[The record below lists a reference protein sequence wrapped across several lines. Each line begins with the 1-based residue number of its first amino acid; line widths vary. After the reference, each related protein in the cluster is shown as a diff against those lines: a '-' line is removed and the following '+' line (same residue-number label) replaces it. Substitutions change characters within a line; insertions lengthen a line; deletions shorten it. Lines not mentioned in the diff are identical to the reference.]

1 MSVPKIADGGGY
13 KMADKK
19 KETELT
25 TKMGQ
30 ATKLVR
36 GGLAR
41 SEFQETAEALYL
53 TSGYVYESA
62 EEAEAAFTGDADRF
76 VYTRYGNPTVQ
87 MLEERM
93 ALLEGA
99 EACLATGTGMSAIFA
114 TMACQLKSGDR
125 VVASRALF
133 GACHAILTKILPQ
146 WGVEVELVDG
156 RDLAAFETALAKPT
170 KIVFL
175 ESPSNPVL
183 HLVDIKKVSLLAH
196 KAGARLIVDNVFAS
210 PIYQKP
216 LALGADIVCYSAT
229 KHIDGQG
236 RVLGG
241 LVLGNA
247 GFIHN
252 ELLPFYRQTGAAI
265 SPFNAWVL
273 LKSLEMLPLRVEAQT
288 KNAAA
293 IADLLYHHDK
303 CASLSYPGHK
313 THAQYELAQ
322 EQMSGAG
329 SLLAFEIKGGKT
341 AAFAFLNALKLIDIS
356 NNLGDSKSLACHPA
370 STTHMN
376 IGPEERAKLEISD
389 GHIRL
394 SVGLEDIADLIAD
407 IKQALDKA

>member
-1 MSVPKIADGGGY
+1 MTDTN
-13 KMADKK
+13 
-19 KETELT
+19 KEAGSII
-25 TKMGQ
+25 KAGQ

-53 TSGYVYESA
+53 TSGYVYDSA
-62 EEAEAAFTGDADRF
+62 EEAEAAFNGDADRF

-114 TMACQLKSGDR
+114 TMACQLKTGDR

-156 RDLAAFETALAKPT
+156 RDLKAFETALAKPT

-183 HLVDIKKVSLLAH
+183 HLVDIEQVSLLAH

-216 LALGADIVCYSAT
+216 LELGADIVCYSAT

-241 LVLGNA
+241 LVLGDA
-247 GFIHN
+247 AFIHD

-273 LKSLEMLPLRVEAQT
+273 LKSLETLPLRVEAQT
-288 KNAAA
+288 KSAAA

-322 EQMSGAG
+322 KQMSGAG
-329 SLLAFEIKGGKT
+329 SLLAFEIKGGKS

-356 NNLGDSKSLACHPA
+356 NNLGDSKTLACHPA

-394 SVGLEDIADLIAD
+394 SVGLEDIADLCAD
-407 IKQALDKA
+407 IEQALDKT

>member
-1 MSVPKIADGGGY
+1 MTDTN
-13 KMADKK
+13 
-19 KETELT
+19 KEAAIIKEA
-25 TKMGQ
+25 GQ

-53 TSGYVYESA
+53 TSGYVYDSA
-62 EEAEAAFTGDADRF
+62 EEAEAAFNGDADRF

-114 TMACQLKSGDR
+114 TMACQLRSGDR

-156 RDLAAFETALAKPT
+156 RDLTAFEAALAKPT

-183 HLVDIKKVSLLAH
+183 HLVDIEQVSLLAH

-241 LVLGNA
+241 LVLGDA
-247 GFIHN
+247 AFIHD

-273 LKSLEMLPLRVEAQT
+273 LKSLETLPLRVEAQT
-288 KNAAA
+288 KSAAA

-322 EQMSGAG
+322 KQMSGAG
-329 SLLAFEIKGGKT
+329 SLLAFEIKGGKS

-376 IGPEERAKLEISD
+376 IGAEERAKLEISD

-394 SVGLEDIADLIAD
+394 SVGLEDIADLCAD
-407 IKQALDKA
+407 IEQALDKA

>member
-1 MSVPKIADGGGY
+1 MTN
-13 KMADKK
+13 ADKEAAPIK
-19 KETELT
+19 DA
-25 TKMGQ
+25 GQ

-62 EEAEAAFTGDADRF
+62 EEAEAAFNGDADRF
-76 VYTRYGNPTVQ
+76 VYSRYGNPTVQ

-114 TMACQLKSGDR
+114 TMACQLKTGDR

-146 WGVEVELVDG
+146 WGVDVELVDG
-156 RDLAAFETALAKPT
+156 RDLGAFATALAKPT

-183 HLVDIKKVSLLAH
+183 HLVDIKQVSLLAH

-210 PIYQKP
+210 PLYQKP
-216 LALGADIVCYSAT
+216 LEMGADIVCYSAT

-241 LVLGNA
+241 LVLGDA
-247 GFIHN
+247 GFIHD

-273 LKSLEMLPLRVEAQT
+273 LKSLETLPLRVEAQT
-288 KNAAA
+288 KSATA
-293 IADLLYHHDK
+293 IADVLYNHDK
-303 CASLSYPGHK
+303 ITSLSYPGHK

-322 EQMSGAG
+322 KQMSGAG
-329 SLLAFEIKGGKT
+329 SLLAFEVKGGKS

-376 IGPEERAKLEISD
+376 IGLEERAKLEISD

-394 SVGLEDIADLIAD
+394 SVGLEDTADLIAD
-407 IKQALDKA
+407 IKQALAMA

>member
-1 MSVPKIADGGGY
+1 MTN
-13 KMADKK
+13 ADKEVAPIK
-19 KETELT
+19 DA
-25 TKMGQ
+25 GQ

-41 SEFQETAEALYL
+41 SEFQETAEALYI
-53 TSGYVYESA
+53 TSGYVYDSA
-62 EEAEAAFTGDADRF
+62 EEAEAAFNGDADRF
-76 VYTRYGNPTVQ
+76 VYSRYGNPTVQ

-114 TMACQLKSGDR
+114 TMACQLKAGDR

-146 WGVEVELVDG
+146 WGVDVELVDG
-156 RDLAAFETALAKPT
+156 RDLVAFATALAKPT

-183 HLVDIKKVSLLAH
+183 HLVDIKQVSLLAH

-210 PIYQKP
+210 PLYQKP
-216 LALGADIVCYSAT
+216 LEMGADIVCYSAT

-241 LVLGNA
+241 LVLGDVS
-247 GFIHN
+247 FIHD

-273 LKSLEMLPLRVEAQT
+273 LKSLETLPLRVEAQT
-288 KNAAA
+288 KSATA
-293 IADLLYHHDK
+293 IADVLYNHDK
-303 CASLSYPGHK
+303 ITSLSYPGHK

-322 EQMSGAG
+322 KQMSGAG
-329 SLLAFEIKGGKT
+329 SLLAFEVKGGKS

-370 STTHMN
+370 RHHHTNTVKM
-376 IGPEERAKLEISD
+376 
-389 GHIRL
+389 
-394 SVGLEDIADLIAD
+394 
-407 IKQALDKA
+407 

>member
-1 MSVPKIADGGGY
+1 MIDTN
-13 KMADKK
+13 
-19 KETELT
+19 KEAAIIKEA
-25 TKMGQ
+25 GQ

-53 TSGYVYESA
+53 TSGYVYDSA
-62 EEAEAAFTGDADRF
+62 EEAEAAFNGDADRF

-114 TMACQLKSGDR
+114 TMACQLRSGDR

-156 RDLAAFETALAKPT
+156 RDLTAFEAALAKPT

-183 HLVDIKKVSLLAH
+183 HLVDIEQVSLLAQ

-241 LVLGNA
+241 LVLGDA
-247 GFIHN
+247 AFIHD

-273 LKSLEMLPLRVEAQT
+273 LKSLETLPLRLEAQT
-288 KNAAA
+288 KSAAA
-293 IADLLYHHDK
+293 IADWLYNHDK

-322 EQMSGAG
+322 KQMSGAG
-329 SLLAFEIKGGKT
+329 SLLAFEVGGGKS

-407 IKQALDKA
+407 IEQALDKA

>member
-1 MSVPKIADGGGY
+1 MTDTN
-13 KMADKK
+13 
-19 KETELT
+19 KEAELIH
-25 TKMGQ
+25 KVGQ

-53 TSGYVYESA
+53 TSGYVYDSA
-62 EEAEAAFTGDADRF
+62 EEAEAAFNGDADRF

-114 TMACQLKSGDR
+114 TMACQLRSGDR

-156 RDLAAFETALAKPT
+156 RDLTAFEAALAKPT

-183 HLVDIKKVSLLAH
+183 HLVDIEQVSLLAH

-241 LVLGNA
+241 LVLGDA
-247 GFIHN
+247 AFIHD

-273 LKSLEMLPLRVEAQT
+273 LKSLETLPLRVEAQT
-288 KNAAA
+288 KSAAA

-322 EQMSGAG
+322 KQMSGAG
-329 SLLAFEIKGGKT
+329 SLLAFEIKGGKS

-376 IGPEERAKLEISD
+376 IGAEERAKLEISD

-394 SVGLEDIADLIAD
+394 SVGLEDIADLCAD
-407 IKQALDKA
+407 IEQALDKA

>member
-1 MSVPKIADGGGY
+1 MTDTN
-13 KMADKK
+13 
-19 KETELT
+19 KEAAIIKEA
-25 TKMGQ
+25 GQ

-53 TSGYVYESA
+53 TSGYVYDSA
-62 EEAEAAFTGDADRF
+62 EEAEAAFNGDADRF

-114 TMACQLKSGDR
+114 TMACQLRSGDR

-156 RDLAAFETALAKPT
+156 RDLTAFEAALAKPT

-183 HLVDIKKVSLLAH
+183 HLVDIEQVSLLAH

-241 LVLGNA
+241 LVLGDA
-247 GFIHN
+247 AFIYD

-273 LKSLEMLPLRVEAQT
+273 LKSLETLPLRVEAQT
-288 KNAAA
+288 KSAAA

-322 EQMSGAG
+322 KQMSGAG
-329 SLLAFEIKGGKT
+329 SLLAFEIKGGKS

-376 IGPEERAKLEISD
+376 IGAEERAKLEISD

-394 SVGLEDIADLIAD
+394 SVGLEDIADLCAD
-407 IKQALDKA
+407 IEQALDKA